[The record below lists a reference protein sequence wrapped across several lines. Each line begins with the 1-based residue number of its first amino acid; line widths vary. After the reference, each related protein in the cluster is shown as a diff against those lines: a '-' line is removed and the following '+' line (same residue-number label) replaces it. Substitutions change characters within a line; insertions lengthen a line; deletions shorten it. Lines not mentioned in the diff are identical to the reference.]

1 MTQYKRVFLI
11 GHPGAGKGLVGKA
24 LADKL
29 GWRFVDADFGLEMK
43 IGRNRADMM
52 GNHSHSSFDDC
63 ESSILAHQLGQEN
76 LVVTT
81 DAGIVLNEKN
91 RQLLSQEF
99 VVYLRVSTAIQME
112 RTLRQLET
120 LLPLD
125 NKVAFFE
132 QLHQERDKLYER
144 VATFSINTDNSAL
157 EEHVATIAQR
167 ILKEP
172 TVISSENKKI
182 EVVFFHQNLHI
193 PVHLTPQQAKCF
205 KLLAQGKSAKEIAQV
220 MNISYR
226 TVEGNLAKTME
237 LLGCASSKEL
247 VALYHNQP

>member
-1 MTQYKRVFLI
+1 MIQHKRVFLI

-43 IGRNRADMM
+43 IGRNRAEIM
-52 GNHSHSSFDDC
+52 GNYPQNFFDNC
-63 ESSILAHQLGQEN
+63 ESNILAYQLEQEN
-76 LVVTT
+76 LVITT
-81 DAGIVLNEKN
+81 DAGIVLNEKY
-91 RQLLSQEF
+91 RQLLSHEC
-99 VVYLRVSTAIQME
+99 VVYLKVSTAIQIE
-112 RTLRQLET
+112 RTARQHET

-125 NKVAFFE
+125 NVKTFFE
-132 QLHQERDKLYER
+132 QLHQERDELYEQI
-144 VATFSINTDNSAL
+144 ATLSVNTDNSVL
-157 EEHVATIAQR
+157 EEHVATIAQH
-167 ILKEP
+167 ILKGS
-172 TVISSENKKI
+172 TAISSENDKI
-182 EVVFFHQNLHI
+182 ETVFFHQSQHI
-193 PVHLTPQQAKCF
+193 PVHLTPQQARCLKF
-205 KLLAQGKSAKEIAQV
+205 LAQGKSAKEIAQV